1 MPKLL
6 SLNSLYLI
14 LPCIVPDFIALFVR
28 SQFITTRRPSDSNTA
43 ALLSY
48 LTVSVVY
55 GALVLPR
62 GFVDPALLQQSM
74 WAWFGL
80 VFVGPVVFGLFLGI
94 TIQKGL
100 VRRLLNWFG
109 LYPVHATP
117 TAWDWKFG
125 GREEQ
130 WVRVT
135 LRDGTCLAGF
145 YGSQSFTSSTPGER
159 DMYIQW
165 VYDIDDTGTW
175 SSTNERGVLI
185 AAGEISTIEF
195 WAYTPQEET
204 HE

>member
-14 LPCIVPDFIALFVR
+14 LLFIVPGFIALSVR
-28 SQFITTRRPSDSNTA
+28 SQFITTRRPSDSNTD
-43 ALLSY
+43 ALLYY
-48 LTVSVVY
+48 LTISVVY
-55 GALVLPR
+55 GSLVLP
-62 GFVDPALLQQSM
+62 FVDPVPLQQST

-80 VFVGPVVFGLFLGI
+80 VFVGPVVLGLLLGI
-94 TIQKGL
+94 NVQKDL
-100 VRRLLNWFG
+100 VRRFLNWFG
-109 LYPVHATP
+109 LYPVHAMP
-117 TAWDWKFG
+117 TAWDWKFSG
-125 GREEQ
+125 MEEQ

-135 LRDGTCLAGF
+135 FRDGTCLAGF
-145 YGSQSFTSSTPGER
+145 YGSQSFASSTPGER

-175 SSTNERGVLI
+175 SPTNERGVLI
-185 AAGEISTIEF
+185 AAGEIRTIEF